1 MLAENLKI
9 ILPIFLAIGLI
20 YLHYLIVKPNDILS
34 KKSLSQFSE
43 EELVAGHLHRLVSI
57 RIAKNASLLVF
68 FISTLVG
75 LILITL
81 NTINIVFLDNSDYEF
96 KYSLSLVILIII
108 AFLSFYYYRFLAI
121 KYFEGNKILNSL
133 DKNNIVDKTLDLA
146 IEENS
151 VDKGRDN

>member
-1 MLAENLKI
+1 MFAENLKI
-9 ILPIFLAIGLI
+9 ILPVFLVIGLI
-20 YLHYLIVKPNDILS
+20 YLHYLIVKPNDTLS
-34 KKSLSQFSE
+34 KKPLSQFSK
-43 EELVAGHLHRLVSI
+43 EELVTGHLYRLVSI

-81 NTINIVFLDNSDYEF
+81 NTINTVFLDNSDYEF
-96 KYSLSLVILIII
+96 KYSLSLVIFIII
-108 AFLSFYYYRFLAI
+108 AFLSFNYYRFLTI
-121 KYFEGNKILNSL
+121 RYIEGNKILNSL
-133 DKNNIVDKTLDLA
+133 DKDNIVNKTLDLA